1 MTLPIVTRGLDPRV
15 HGAEEPLLLGLDPR
29 IESGGDGFRETT
41 PFRAGLTRRAVLTG
55 AAVGLAGCGFHPL
68 YGPLA
73 KGGTITPELAS
84 IYVAVMLERS
94 GQLLRQAL
102 QQRLEGA
109 GSGVAKQYELTGG
122 LSVSA
127 EALGIQQDTSSTRVR
142 MNGAAGWSLR
152 KLDLKQTVLTSG
164 TARAT
169 DGYNVNNQQY
179 FAADLEQS
187 AAVRRIAD
195 TVADQITLEIA
206 AYFRKQADAAA

>member
-1 MTLPIVTRGLDPRV
+1 M
-15 HGAEEPLLLGLDPR
+15 LG
-29 IESGGDGFRETT
+29 
-41 PFRAGLTRRAVLTG
+41 RRAVLVG
-55 AAVGLAGCGFHPL
+55 AASGLAGCGFHPL

-73 KGGTITPELAS
+73 KGGTISPEMAS
-84 IYVAVMLERS
+84 IYVAVMSERS

-109 GSGVAKQYELTGG
+109 DSGVVKQYELTGG
-122 LSVSA
+122 LSIAA
-127 EALGIQQDTSSTRVR
+127 EAIGIQQDTSSTRVR
-142 MNGAAGWSLR
+142 MNGTAGWTLR
-152 KLDLKQTVLTSG
+152 KLDVQQSLLTSG
-164 TARAT
+164 TGRAT

-206 AYFRKQADAAA
+206 AFFRKRAEAVA